1 MGAVIFSL
9 PAALIGAV
17 YYTMTFGLDVAEAF
31 GLYVVL
37 GTLVMAGITLVNSAV
52 RGLAKAYSNPAT
64 RAR

>member
-9 PAALIGAV
+9 PVALIGAA
-17 YYTMTFGLDVAEAF
+17 YYTMTFGLGLPEAF

-37 GTLVMAGITLVNSAV
+37 GTLVMAGITLINSAV
-52 RGLAKAYSNPAT
+52 RELAKVYNNPAM

>member
-17 YYTMTFGLDVAEAF
+17 YYTMTFGLGLLEAF
-31 GLYVVL
+31 SLYVAL
-37 GTLVMAGITLVNSAV
+37 GFMVMAGITLFNCVV
-52 RGLAKAYSNPAT
+52 LHLYQAYSNPAT